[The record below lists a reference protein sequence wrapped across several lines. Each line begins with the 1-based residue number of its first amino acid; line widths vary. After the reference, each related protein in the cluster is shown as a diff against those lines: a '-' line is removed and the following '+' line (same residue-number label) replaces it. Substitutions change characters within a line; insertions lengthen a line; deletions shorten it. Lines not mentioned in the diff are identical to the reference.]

1 MLEPEPAV
9 IATVFPKRGPPIMFR
24 RTLLSS
30 LAALAIVA
38 LGATSVLAASPHI
51 VGSPTATVSGNTL
64 TVTASVAGLGS
75 VTSVDLTLSGTIDV
89 NSRCYTRSGNKPQA
103 ANKQETITV
112 DSTGT
117 FPVRNGR
124 TNATFTV
131 SPVSTLSCPPGQR
144 VVIES
149 FSYDLSIDYLGE
161 SLGTFSG

>member
-1 MLEPEPAV
+1 MLEREPAV
-9 IATVFPKRGPPIMFR
+9 IATVFPKRGLTSMFR

-30 LAALAIVA
+30 IAALAIVG
-38 LGATSVLAASPHI
+38 LGATSVFAASPHI
-51 VGSPTATVSGNTL
+51 VGTPSVSVSSNTL

-75 VTSVDLTLSGTIDV
+75 VASVDLTLSGTIDV
-89 NSRCYTRSGNKPQA
+89 NSRCYTKSGNKPQA
-103 ANKQETITV
+103 ANKQEAITV
-112 DSTGT
+112 NSTGT

-131 SPVSTLSCPPGQR
+131 SPVSTLTCPGGQH

-149 FSYDLSIDYLGE
+149 FTFDLSIDYLGA